1 MIYNYINIREVIEGL
16 YRDYDHQEELD
27 IWDLV
32 EWCGEALDLIGAHQ
46 QYINIVE
53 DWQVC
58 DYRYPLPCNII
69 SLQQISYKGLPL
81 KYAASIF
88 GPANREGSNTNI
100 LNGEN
105 VEANNFPQ
113 AITDETVLDHRY
125 YINDAFLVAS
135 FKEGCLTV
143 SYTGTKVDEDGFPMI
158 PDEVT
163 YKKAIK
169 SYCQMMLDR
178 REWRRQRLSEAVYR
192 DSQRDWEWYVR
203 TARGKAQMPNIDKME
218 SIKNQWVRLKP
229 NQNSYNNFFSDLN
242 TPEHKKLK

>member
-1 MIYNYINIREVIEGL
+1 MIYNYTSVKEVVEGL
-16 YRDYDHQEELD
+16 YRDYGSQEELD
-27 IWDLV
+27 LWDLI

-46 QYINIVE
+46 QYITMVE

-58 DYRYPLPCNII
+58 DYRKDLPCNLI
-69 SLQQISYKGLPL
+69 SIQQISYEGYPL
-81 KYAASIF
+81 KYAAGVF
-88 GPANREGSNTNI
+88 GPASSTDSSTYT
-100 LNGEN
+100 LNGDT
-105 VEANNFPQ
+105 ANSDNFPQ
-113 AITDETVLDHRY
+113 VNTEEISLDHRY
-125 YINDAFLVAS
+125 YINDAYLVAS
-135 FKEGCLTV
+135 FENGCITV
-143 SYTGTKVDEDGFPMI
+143 SYTATKVDEDGFPMI

-163 YKKAIK
+163 YKKALK

-218 SIKNQWVRLKP
+218 SIKNQWVKLKP

-242 TPEHKKLK
+242 TRERKKHK

>member
-1 MIYNYINIREVIEGL
+1 MIYNYTSVKEVVEGL
-16 YRDYDHQEELD
+16 YRDYGSQEELD
-27 IWDLV
+27 LWDLI

-46 QYINIVE
+46 QYITMVE

-58 DYRYPLPCNII
+58 DYRKDLPCNLI
-69 SLQQISYKGLPL
+69 SIQQISYEGYPL
-81 KYAASIF
+81 KYAAGVF
-88 GPANREGSNTNI
+88 GPASSTDSNTYT
-100 LNGEN
+100 LNGDT
-105 VEANNFPQ
+105 ANSDNFPQ
-113 AITDETVLDHRY
+113 VNTEEISLDHRY
-125 YINDAFLVAS
+125 YINDAYLVAS
-135 FKEGCLTV
+135 FENGCITV
-143 SYTGTKVDEDGFPMI
+143 SYTATKVDEDGFPMI

-163 YKKAIK
+163 YKKALK

-218 SIKNQWVRLKP
+218 SIKNQWVKLKP

-242 TPEHKKLK
+242 TRERKKHK